1 MRELVEP
8 CENKS
13 EKKAIILY
21 HRKQLIISIY
31 FLISK
36 VMKTTKIATE
46 NFQELNASQME
57 NVMGGIWLLLKEED
71 GTVIKIWI

>member
-1 MRELVEP
+1 MVLWEL

-13 EKKAIILY
+13 EKKAIILC
-21 HRKQLIISIY
+21 HRNQLIISFY
-31 FLISK
+31 FLIST
-36 VMKTTKIATE
+36 VMKTTTISTA